1 MAQRAF
7 SARTAVMLMELSW
20 WEIVLRAVSN
30 LLLSGFMIATLLWGG
45 CVSCSQFFMFPGAS
59 KGCCNKAG
67 QCERPGSTAPKID
80 CKRLPLALQRLGN
93 EHADL
98 PPININ
104 AAVEIEPAPALAF
117 LFPVSDVLRVEH
129 SPPDLHV
136 LHSTFLI

>member
-1 MAQRAF
+1 M
-7 SARTAVMLMELSW
+7 
-20 WEIVLRAVSN
+20 LRAVSN

-45 CVSCSQFFMFPGAS
+45 CVSCSQFFMFPRAS

-80 CKRLPLALQRLGN
+80 CKRLSLALQRLGDAH
-93 EHADL
+93 EV
-98 PPININ
+98 PPPTVVN
-104 AAVEIEPAPALAF
+104 AAVEIAPAPAVAF

-129 SPPDLHV
+129 SPPDLHA